1 MPRRRKA
8 NTEEMPC
15 RHDLAERDTES
26 LRAEVRDRTFRS
38 PVPFR
43 VAFARY
49 LREEPIGNQI
59 VFFSTIGFMLYI
71 LLK

>member
-8 NTEEMPC
+8 STEEIPC

-26 LRAEVRDRTFRS
+26 LRAEVRDRAFRA

-59 VFFSTIGFMLYI
+59 VFFSMIGFMLYI